1 MPINFLLSG
10 HMRSGSPAWRRE
22 AQSKH
27 VKSRYFSELKENL
40 KSHISMFIWYWI
52 ENAGRNLNKFLKNEF
67 EFFPRARTEQCKRC
81 KSWILPF
88 CKSQLSSPSF
98 LFRLYSYS
106 KTWKHLICWFCV
118 SSSVVDRLLLLIPAL
133 ELSQCKILQSGV
145 KIRNFPFPRETHPIC
160 FLIRCI
166 LLLMWT
172 GEDVSWI
179 LMALSALIINADI
192 LAVNKVWTI

>member
-1 MPINFLLSG
+1 MNSSILQKVNFLL
-10 HMRSGSPAWRRE
+10 
-22 AQSKH
+22 
-27 VKSRYFSELKENL
+27 LL
-40 KSHISMFIWYWI
+40 
-52 ENAGRNLNKFLKNEF
+52 
-67 EFFPRARTEQCKRC
+67 
-81 KSWILPF
+81 
-88 CKSQLSSPSF
+88 

-106 KTWKHLICWFCV
+106 KTRKHLICGVCV

-166 LLLMWT
+166 LLLIWT

-192 LAVNKVWTI
+192 LAVNKVWKINVPLFFLLLILLLPIWPG